1 MRYQILALLAGGPA
15 HGYELKQKLEEAFGS
30 AWPEVNIGQVYA
42 TLARL
47 ERDGLISGCHV
58 AQPSRP
64 DKKVYEL
71 TRAGHEELTS
81 WLQAPLE
88 PGRLNHDFFMKL
100 LLARMPGA
108 GDGSTP
114 RSMVERQRVA
124 SLQALR
130 DLNERALGGNPGAT
144 ETLLLEGAIL
154 HLQADIKW
162 LQLYE
167 EQLSL
172 EAP

>member
-1 MRYQILALLAGGPA
+1 MKYQILALLADGPA
-15 HGYELKQKLEEAFGS
+15 HGYELKQKLEETFGS

-47 ERDGLISGCHV
+47 ERDGLVSGCHV
-58 AQPSRP
+58 PQPSRP

-71 TRAGHEELTS
+71 GAAGRAELRR
-81 WLQAPLE
+81 WLESPPE

-100 LLARMPGA
+100 LLARMTA
-108 GDGSTP
+108 ASDGTVP
-114 RSMVERQRVA
+114 RAMVERQRLA

-154 HLQADIKW
+154 HLQADVKW

-167 EQLSL
+167 EQLSQ

>member
-1 MRYQILALLAGGPA
+1 MKYQVLALLADGPA
-15 HGYELKQKLEEAFGS
+15 HGYELKQKLEDAFGS

-58 AQPSRP
+58 PQPNRP

-71 TRAGHEELTS
+71 SREGHAELTR
-81 WLQAPLE
+81 WLQSPPE

-100 LLARMPGA
+100 LLARFPGA
-108 GDGSTP
+108 GDGTAS
-114 RSMVERQRVA
+114 RAMVEGQRLA

-130 DLNERALGGNPGAT
+130 DLNERVLGGSPGAT

-162 LQLYE
+162 LQLYQQ
-167 EQLSL
+167 QLSE

>member
-1 MRYQILALLAGGPA
+1 MKYQVLALLADGPA

-47 ERDGLISGCHV
+47 ERDGLVSGCHV

-64 DKKVYEL
+64 DKKVYVLSPAGQAEL
-71 TRAGHEELTS
+71 NR
-81 WLQAPLE
+81 WLQAPPE

-108 GDGSTP
+108 GIGAAP
-114 RSMVERQRVA
+114 RAMVERLRLA
-124 SLQALR
+124 ALQTLR

-167 EQLSL
+167 EQLSQ
-172 EAP
+172 EAT